1 MLAGFSFCRDGS
13 TQGDSTCKRLKRLFY
28 FFLAL
33 KPPDLPIKMP
43 DLDITAVYKLASG
56 TTRGGMEMEEGGH
69 AETEWNQ
76 RAAVGNRRDAF
87 VLSCKFS

>member
-56 TTRGGMEMEEGGH
+56 FQGLRVCFGLDG
-69 AETEWNQ
+69 
-76 RAAVGNRRDAF
+76 F
-87 VLSCKFS
+87 VRSYAIISIN

>member
-33 KPPDLPIKMP
+33 KPPGLPIKMP
-43 DLDITAVYKLASG
+43 DLDITAV
-56 TTRGGMEMEEGGH
+56 
-69 AETEWNQ
+69 
-76 RAAVGNRRDAF
+76 
-87 VLSCKFS
+87 